1 MTAATSEEEWDWE
14 FTDRAQTQFDRLDP
28 PIQTDIISKLEEI
41 VTDEWRDPPDY
52 LEPLTNSPFEK
63 LRIGDYRL
71 GCRAIRDDHLLLISS
86 IRKRSGAYTA
96 DD

>member
-1 MTAATSEEEWDWE
+1 MTSGTSEEWDWE
-14 FTDRAQTQFDRLDP
+14 FTDRAQKHFDRLDP
-28 PIQTDIISKLEEI
+28 SIQEEIGSKLDEI
-41 VTDEWRDPPDY
+41 VTDEWRDPPAY
-52 LEPLTNSPFEK
+52 LEPLTNSPFNK

-71 GCRAIRDDHLLLISS
+71 GCRAIRDDRLLLINS